1 MTDTDDF
8 RQLSWDEVVAMH
20 RRAAEGD
27 PVEDAEFTVEDPG
40 EEPPQW
46 QVWAETYPWR
56 EADARRYLE
65 FEAESHDVY
74 WYRDRRGDRRQYGM
88 PSLKLVRRANARFE
102 RRAAVDAKRWTYALR
117 WVGVYFIVSVGLVG
131 AFGPVVIWS
140 WFALPLLA
148 LWFGRKRRL
157 AAEVD
162 YMKLAEARFDEF
174 LSDAEIEERR
184 RALIATGATAAGF
197 YALHKIRQ
205 WDRHLRG
212 DQ

>member
-20 RRAAEGD
+20 RAAEQE
-27 PVEDAEFTVEDPG
+27 PIEDAEFTVEDPG
-40 EEPPQW
+40 EEAPEW
-46 QVWAETYPWR
+46 RVWAETYPWR

-65 FEAESHDVY
+65 FEVESHDVY
-74 WYRDRRGDRRQYGM
+74 WYRDRRDGRQYGM
-88 PSLKLVRRANARFE
+88 PSLKAVRRANARFE
-102 RRAAVDAKRWTYALR
+102 RRAAVDAKRWTYARR
-117 WVGVYFIVSVGLVG
+117 WVGVYFIVSVGFVG
-131 AFGPVVIWS
+131 AFGPPVIWS
-140 WFALPLLA
+140 WLALPFLA

-157 AAEVD
+157 ASEVD
-162 YMKLAEARFDEF
+162 YTRLAEARFDEF
-174 LSDAEIEERR
+174 VSDEEREEQR
-184 RALIATGATAAGF
+184 RALIATGATLAGF